1 MCLQLAIHSGSTN
14 KQPTRFNFH
23 TPGRAFNN
31 IGTTNDN
38 RDSRINDTFGS
49 DAKARIIKAS
59 RPLFV
64 PQFPE
69 LRRRYR
75 ERIESKLQ
83 QLEDVLA
90 EDELE
95 QAHNGLDYDK
105 KLDEAAKLLRKHG
118 MNIVL
123 ANNVRI
129 GTSPTF

>member
-1 MCLQLAIHSGSTN
+1 MEVLTKGQQYLISTA
-14 KQPTRFNFH
+14 
-23 TPGRAFNN
+23 PGHAFDN

-38 RDSRINDTFGS
+38 RDGQMNDTFGS
-49 DAKARIIKAS
+49 DAKARIIKAN

-64 PQFPE
+64 PQFHE

-83 QLEDVLA
+83 QLEDALA

-95 QAHNGLDYDK
+95 QAHNSLDYDK

-123 ANNVRI
+123 A
-129 GTSPTF
+129 TTFALAHRPLSNFLRR